1 MGKGMRAGKRKTKM
15 GGGDMQKQLKQ
26 MQAMQREMEQSQAE
40 LAEREFTSTAGG
52 GAVEVV
58 INGNKEIT
66 KLNIDKDVVDPDDV
80 EMLQDLLIAAVNEGM
95 RQVDTVVEQEMS
107 KIHVGSPATITF
119 WALPDVKVQGVV
131 REISPVPDPVART
144 YTVKIALQNAPSEV
158 QLGMTVNVNLTTTD
172 TSNISIPLTA
182 LVKDSNGN
190 NAVYIIRDKKAHL
203 VPIKTGDF
211 GQNSVIVTSGLA
223 KGDIVITAGTQQLQ
237 EGTAVSQ

>member
-15 GGGDMQKQLKQ
+15 GGGDMQKKLKQ

-95 RQVDTVVEQEMS
+95 RQVDAVVEQEMS
-107 KIHVGSPATITF
+107 KITG
-119 WALPDVKVQGVV
+119 G
-131 REISPVPDPVART
+131 
-144 YTVKIALQNAPSEV
+144 
-158 QLGMTVNVNLTTTD
+158 LG
-172 TSNISIPLTA
+172 IP
-182 LVKDSNGN
+182 
-190 NAVYIIRDKKAHL
+190 
-203 VPIKTGDF
+203 
-211 GQNSVIVTSGLA
+211 GL
-223 KGDIVITAGTQQLQ
+223 
-237 EGTAVSQ
+237 